1 MAADQGHKDLMDK
14 RGTLV
19 QEGDLEAETE
29 MVEAQ
34 KTHQTQEE
42 MVERRG
48 RAAEAEGLAGLLELH
63 LHKPKAHLVDQE
75 WLLLDYLAMLAYQF
89 HLELTRFQLVLDLQT
104 IKLQDLQ

>member
-1 MAADQGHKDLMDK
+1 MDK

-34 KTHQTQEE
+34 KTHQIQEE

-89 HLELTRFQLVLDLQT
+89 HLELTRFQLVLDLRM
-104 IKLQDLQ
+104 IKLRDLQ